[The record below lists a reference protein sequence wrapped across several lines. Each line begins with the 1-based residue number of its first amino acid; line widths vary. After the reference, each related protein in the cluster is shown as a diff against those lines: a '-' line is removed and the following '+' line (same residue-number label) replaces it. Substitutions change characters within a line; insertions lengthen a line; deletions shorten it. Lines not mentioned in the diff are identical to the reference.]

1 MREVFE
7 QFQKI
12 GIVPVLALDDASD
25 AEPVARALIE
35 GGLACAE
42 VTFRTDAAQ
51 ESIRRMAERFPEMLV
66 GAGTVL
72 TADQADQAVSA
83 GAKFIVSPGF
93 NPKVVSH
100 CLKRQIPVIPG
111 CANPS
116 DIEAAMELGLDV
128 VKIFPAEAIGGVA
141 AIKAMAAPYPKLRFM
156 PTGGIHA
163 GNVKRYLEF
172 EKIIACGGS
181 WMVKGDLI
189 REKNWQGVT
198 DLTREAV
205 AAMLGLRL
213 RHIGV
218 NHDGEEAAKEA
229 GRQFSLLF
237 GADLEVKK
245 DSFFAGPSVELMKRK
260 GRGTHGHL
268 AVGAHSVERAVHYLK
283 QRGFSFEEA
292 SASYDEKGRLAFIYL
307 EQEISGFAVHLILDQ
322 AN

>member
-181 WMVKGDLI
+181 WMGCV
-189 REKNWQGVT
+189 
-198 DLTREAV
+198 
-205 AAMLGLRL
+205 
-213 RHIGV
+213 
-218 NHDGEEAAKEA
+218 
-229 GRQFSLLF
+229 
-237 GADLEVKK
+237 
-245 DSFFAGPSVELMKRK
+245 
-260 GRGTHGHL
+260 
-268 AVGAHSVERAVHYLK
+268 
-283 QRGFSFEEA
+283 
-292 SASYDEKGRLAFIYL
+292 
-307 EQEISGFAVHLILDQ
+307 
-322 AN
+322 